1 MKKETLDELGVKF
14 STDKSSLLHGYL
26 EHYERLFP
34 EPEKITKVVELGLQ
48 RRSGKWKNSPLPSVN
63 MWLEFF
69 PNATVFGF
77 DKQDLKGLGG
87 NRFHFYKGDQ
97 GRMKHHLEFGE
108 ITGDDIDFVLDDA
121 SHRFPHQ
128 VLSFLYF
135 YPKLKNGGVYVVEDT
150 RAKVQDEY
158 PTNLRAIYGF
168 EAILKNMMIPEE
180 NYFWVPSKSAGE
192 KSSLV
197 IIKK

>member
-1 MKKETLDELGVKF
+1 MDKQKSKLDELGVKF
-14 STDKSSLLHGYL
+14 FTDKSRLLHNYL
-26 EHYERLFP
+26 VEYEKLFP
-34 EPEKITKVVELGLQ
+34 EPDKIKKVVELGLQ
-48 RRSGKWKNSPLPSVN
+48 RRSGEWKNSPLPSVN

-69 PNATVFGF
+69 PKAHVYGF
-77 DKQDLKGLGG
+77 DKQNLNSFD
-87 NRFHFYKGDQ
+87 RFTFFRGDQ

-135 YPKLKNGGVYVVEDT
+135 YPKLKQGGVYIVEDT
-150 RAKVQDEY
+150 KAKVQDEY
-158 PTNLRAIYGF
+158 PANLRAIYGF
-168 EAILKNMMIPEE
+168 EAILRNMMIPEE
-180 NYFWVPSKSAGE
+180 NYRWITSKSAGE
-192 KSSLV
+192 KSSL

>member
-1 MKKETLDELGVKF
+1 MIANSRLNEIGVKTG
-14 STDKSSLLHGYL
+14 TDKSDLLHGYL
-26 EHYERLFP
+26 EHYEKLFP
-34 EPEKITKVVELGLQ
+34 EPEKIEKVVELGLQ
-48 RRSGKWKNSPLPSVN
+48 RRSGKWKESPLPSVN

-69 PNATVFGF
+69 PSAHVYGF
-77 DKQDLKGLGG
+77 DKQHLGSFD
-87 NRFHFYKGDQ
+87 RFTFFRGDQ
-97 GRMKHHLEFGE
+97 GRMKHHLEFGQ

-135 YPKLKNGGVYVVEDT
+135 YSKLKSGGVYVVEDT
-150 RAKVQDEY
+150 KAKVQDEY

-168 EAILKNMMIPEE
+168 EAILKNMMIPEK
-180 NYFWVPSKSAGE
+180 NYFWIPSKSVGE